1 MLSLPAASMQR
12 SISPLQN
19 GLRRQHILSWGSSPA
34 AFVSRPYNTLHRR
47 YLSSQTYSAALRH
60 STCIQSPKSR
70 FFRDRL
76 FSSEAEPLR
85 EIPEFAFAFDIDG
98 VLLRSST
105 PLPGASKALAY
116 LQKNS
121 IPFILLTNGG
131 GKIESERVQELSEK
145 LGVPLS
151 EDNFVQSHTPFKDL
165 LDDNGPRKGLRNST
179 ILVTGGDGDKCRQ
192 VAESYGF
199 KHVVT
204 PADIIT
210 AEPDIWPFSQAF
222 SEYYKSTARPLPNS
236 LDPSKA
242 ADPLKID
249 AIFVFNDPRD
259 WALDIQ
265 IIIDLL
271 MSKQGILGTYSEM
284 NGNTTLPDNGWQKD
298 GTPKLYFSNPDLLWA
313 AAYPL
318 PRFGQGAFQAALTG
332 VWRQATSQPKLH
344 CITIGK
350 PHRASYKYAE
360 KVLNKHRT
368 EILGGSSVTESSPL
382 LKVFMIGDNPESDI
396 RGSNSYDSKSK
407 AAWSSILVKTGVY
420 QDGAVPSY
428 EPDVIVDDVLEGV
441 KWALKER
448 RWKGEIE

>member
-1 MLSLPAASMQR
+1 
-12 SISPLQN
+12 
-19 GLRRQHILSWGSSPA
+19 
-34 AFVSRPYNTLHRR
+34 
-47 YLSSQTYSAALRH
+47 SAPLRH
-60 STCIQSPKSR
+60 SNTIFPPRHSSLRQQLHIDSAVSPN
-70 FFRDRL
+70 D
-76 FSSEAEPLR
+76 
-85 EIPEFAFAFDIDG
+85 IPEFAFAFDIDG

-105 PLPGASKALAY
+105 PLPGASKALAH

-131 GKIESERVQELSEK
+131 GKLERERVQELSEK
-145 LGVPLS
+145 LEVPLS

-165 LDDNGPRKGLRNST
+165 LYPSGARKGLKDST
-179 ILVTGGDGDKCRQ
+179 ILVTGGEGDKCRQ
-192 VAESYGF
+192 IAESYGF

-210 AEPDIWPFSQAF
+210 AEPDIWPFSQKF
-222 SEYYKSTARPLPNS
+222 SEYYKSTARPLPN
-236 LDPSKA
+236 
-242 ADPLKID
+242 PLKID

-271 MSKQGILGTYSEM
+271 MSKEGILGTYSVM
-284 NGNTTLPDNGWQKD
+284 NGDTTLADNGWQKD

-318 PRFGQGAFQAALTG
+318 PRFGQGAFQAALTA

-344 CITIGK
+344 CVTIGK
-350 PHRASYKYAE
+350 PYRASYKYAE
-360 KVLNKHRT
+360 KVLNKYRT
-368 EILGGSSVTESSPL
+368 ELLSGTSKTEISPL

-396 RGSNSYDSKSK
+396 RGSNAFDSKSK
-407 AAWSSILVKTGVY
+407 SIWSSILVKTGVY
-420 QDGAVPSY
+420 QDGTVPSY
-428 EPDVIVDDVLEGV
+428 KPDVIVDDVLEGV

>member
-1 MLSLPAASMQR
+1 
-12 SISPLQN
+12 
-19 GLRRQHILSWGSSPA
+19 
-34 AFVSRPYNTLHRR
+34 
-47 YLSSQTYSAALRH
+47 
-60 STCIQSPKSR
+60 
-70 FFRDRL
+70 
-76 FSSEAEPLR
+76 
-85 EIPEFAFAFDIDG
+85 IDG

-116 LQKNS
+116 LQRNS

-131 GKIESERVQELSEK
+131 GKLERERVQELSEK
-145 LGVPLS
+145 LEISLS

-165 LDDNGPRKGLRNST
+165 LDGSGARKGLRDST
-179 ILVTGGDGDKCRQ
+179 ILVTGGDGDKCRR

-210 AEPDIWPFSQAF
+210 AEPDIWPFSQEF

-271 MSKQGILGTYSEM
+271 MSKQGILGTYSVM
-284 NGNTTLPDNGWQKD
+284 NGDTTLADNGWQKD

-313 AAYPL
+313 AAYPI

-344 CITIGK
+344 CVTIGK
-350 PHRASYKYAE
+350 PYRASYRYAE
-360 KVLNKHRT
+360 KVLNKYRT
-368 EILGGSSVTESSPL
+368 ELLSGSSKTEVSPL

-396 RGSNSYDSKSK
+396 RGSNAYDSKSK
-407 AAWSSILVKTGVY
+407 SVWSSILVKTGVY
-420 QDGAVPSY
+420 QDGTVPSY
-428 EPDVIVDDVLEGV
+428 KPDVIVDDVLEGV